1 MLTGWVCHDEVM
13 RFYAN
18 SDIVFLPSVYP
29 DSFGRG
35 SIEAISFGKP
45 VVASDIG
52 GISEA
57 VVDGVNGFLVPAGD
71 VDALAEAVLR
81 LVRDRCLRE
90 RMGQAGREIL
100 EKQFNRKEIV
110 RQTIKL
116 YENVICSCAKTKTII

>member
-1 MLTGWVCHDEVM
+1 
-13 RFYAN
+13 
-18 SDIVFLPSVYP
+18 
-29 DSFGRG
+29 
-35 SIEAISFGKP
+35 
-45 VVASDIG
+45 
-52 GISEA
+52 